1 MYIFL
6 CGLVKDYIH
15 FSTCDIFILRLLL
28 ELSFI
33 CYKTIFIKIYLFLL
47 YWVFSSCDKWGL
59 LSHCGI
65 QASHCT
71 DFSFGAWTL
80 GCTVFTSCGAWVC
93 PMAYGIFLDQGSNWT
108 YVPCIGRQIFNHWTI
123 REVPAAKLTFL
134 CYLSL
139 LFIKVYSGNKYF
151 FQYWL
156 NSDML

>member
-1 MYIFL
+1 MLVLGVKLSLPHSLFYPFYPSLTACFIPFIPPSQPVSLVSFIVPQVLLIICYTSLLRVYIFL

-71 DFSFGAWTL
+71 DFSFGA
-80 GCTVFTSCGAWVC
+80 
-93 PMAYGIFLDQGSNWT
+93 
-108 YVPCIGRQIFNHWTI
+108 
-123 REVPAAKLTFL
+123 
-134 CYLSL
+134 
-139 LFIKVYSGNKYF
+139 
-151 FQYWL
+151 
-156 NSDML
+156 